1 MPENNFQL
9 EEKLTAWHIGIALGA
24 LFLGTWFGP
33 LQVLEH
39 VGIDLYSKLA
49 PGIKSYY
56 QGLTLH
62 GVLNALVYT
71 TFFIVGFLS
80 FTTVHSLQTK
90 IRFPWLNILGFVL
103 MAVGL
108 LTAALPLLLDDATV
122 LYTFYPPLKASSLF
136 YIGLTLIVVGSWV
149 EGFGLYFTLAGWRA
163 AHPGARTPFIAFGSV
178 LTMVMWQIASLGL
191 AAEVLVLLIP
201 WSLGLVKGTDPLLA
215 RTLFWFTGHP
225 IVYFWLLPAYVSWYG
240 MLPKQ
245 AGGKIFS
252 DPLARLAFWL
262 FLVLSIPVGL
272 HHQFADPGIS
282 PTWKAFHT
290 LLTYGVTFPSL
301 LTAFTVIASLE
312 LGGRARGGTGLFGW
326 IRKLP
331 WNDPS
336 FSAQALAMV
345 TFAFGGIGGIINASY
360 NVDLLVHNTLW
371 IVGHFHLTLATTV
384 TLSFIG
390 ISYWLIPKLSGR
402 ELWSVRTAQVQVWLW
417 VAGMVPFSA
426 SHHLLGLHFGVPR
439 RTMLGAAPYLSSEWN
454 PLLLLAAVGGVL
466 LWASVVLYFVV
477 VLGTV
482 FASRKLVRPV
492 EMPVAEA
499 VRDLQETP
507 EWLDAWKPWL
517 IVTMVLIVFSYGP
530 PLADLIRNVNLSSAG
545 LRVW

>member
-1 MPENNFQL
+1 MAETNFQL

-39 VGIDLYSKLA
+39 VGIDLYGKLA

-80 FTTVHSLQTK
+80 FTTIHSLKTK
-90 IRFPWLNILGFVL
+90 LRFPWVNILGFGL
-103 MAVGL
+103 MVVGL
-108 LTAALPLLLDDATV
+108 LMTALPLLLDDATV
-122 LYTFYPPLKASSLF
+122 LYTFYPPLQASSLF

-149 EGFGLYFTLAGWRA
+149 EGIGLYFTLAGWRA
-163 AHPGARTPFIAFGSV
+163 AHPGTRTPFIAFGSV
-178 LTMVMWQIASLGL
+178 LTMVMWQIASMGL
-191 AAEVLVLLIP
+191 ALEVLVLLVP

-252 DPLARLAFWL
+252 DSLARLAFWL

-272 HHQFADPGIS
+272 HHQFADPGIA
-282 PTWKAFHT
+282 PGWKALHT

-345 TFAFGGIGGIINASY
+345 TFVFGGIGGIINASY
-360 NVDLLVHNTLW
+360 SVDLLAHNTLW

-390 ISYWLIPKLSGR
+390 ISYWLIPKLSGK

-439 RTMLGAAPYLSSEWN
+439 RTMLGAAPYLSNEWN

-482 FASRKLVRPV
+482 LASRKLARPV

-499 VRDLQETP
+499 LRDLQETP
-507 EWLDAWKPWL
+507 KWLDAWKPWL
-517 IVTMVLIVFSYGP
+517 VVTMVLIILSYGP